1 MANGDGLPS
10 LYPKIP
16 TNIRLFMEQ
25 VIGKDSPITEQD
37 FTEEELEVMRDRMMA
52 QEARNIREEEGF
64 RTAYERL
71 NSPDY
76 DLGWRMEQSPEA
88 GRLEYVSTDIL
99 EAERQQELDRLKRG
113 IESYETT
120 RDRVSVP
127 TPREKVQQEFQEM
140 HGLKGGRGG
149 WIDTL
154 IESFSSPETNVSTTL
169 GQFKAIKN
177 EDDTVTIKDT
187 YNWNPVGPDFKLSLK
202 DFLTVVWDN
211 RNDPEGLGNVFMRVA
226 LPKRERDVEI
236 NLPMTGE
243 D

>member
-1 MANGDGLPS
+1 MANGNGLPG
-10 LYPKIP
+10 LYHKIP

-52 QEARNIREEEGF
+52 QEARNIKEEEGF

-76 DLGWRMEQSPEA
+76 DLGWRMEQSPET
-88 GRLEYVSTDIL
+88 GRLAYVSTDIM
-99 EAERQQELDRLKRG
+99 EAERQEELDRLRRG
-113 IESYETT
+113 IKSYETT
-120 RDRVSVP
+120 GDRVSVSY
-127 TPREKVQQEFQEM
+127 PREKVREELRESL
-140 HGLKGGRGG
+140 GLHGRGG

-177 EDDTVTIKDT
+177 EDGTVTIKDN
-187 YNWNPVGPDFKLSLK
+187 YNWNPAGPDFKLSLK
-202 DFLTVVWDN
+202 DFLTIVWEN
-211 RNDPEGLGNVFMRVA
+211 RNDPEGLGNVFMRLA

-236 NLPMTGE
+236 DLPMRGE

>member
-52 QEARNIREEEGF
+52 QEARNIREEGGF

-120 RDRVSVP
+120 RDRVSVSYP
-127 TPREKVQQEFQEM
+127 EELIESRKL
-140 HGLKGGRGG
+140 HGRGG

-169 GQFKAIKN
+169 GRFKAIKN

-211 RNDPEGLGNVFMRVA
+211 RNDPEALGNVFMRVA